1 MKAVR
6 ENRLARFHI
15 SEHIIRE
22 YTPAA
27 TVILAG
33 LLPIRAEHNFYAKR
47 VEYVAYGDQFD
58 IVPEGGDAP
67 LYTPTIKDLVGG
79 KYHVSWEKA

>member
-6 ENRLARFHI
+6 ENRVARFYI
-15 SEHIIRE
+15 SEFTIKER
-22 YTPAA
+22 TPAA
-27 TVILAG
+27 MLIMAG

-47 VEYVAYGDQFD
+47 VEYIAYGDQFD

-67 LYTPTIKDLVGG
+67 LYIPTVKDLVGG

>member
-6 ENRLARFHI
+6 ENRLARFYI
-15 SEHIIRE
+15 SEFIIKKR
-22 YTPAA
+22 TPTAML
-27 TVILAG
+27 ILAG
-33 LLPIRAEHNFYAKR
+33 LLPVKAESQLYAGR

-58 IVPEGGDAP
+58 VVPEGSEAP

-79 KYHVSWEKA
+79 KYHVLWEKG